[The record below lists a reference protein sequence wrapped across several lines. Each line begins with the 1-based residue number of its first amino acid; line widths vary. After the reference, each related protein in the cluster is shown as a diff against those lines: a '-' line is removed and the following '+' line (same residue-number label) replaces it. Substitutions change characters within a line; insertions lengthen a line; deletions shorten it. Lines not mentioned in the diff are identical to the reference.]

1 MRSLRVVTDLPE
13 LLAQKL
19 ARAFADVAGSP
30 ADPAVRRSDRADY
43 QADGALRLAKQLGR
57 PPREV
62 AAEVL
67 ERADL
72 GELVAAAQ
80 IAGPGFVNLTVS
92 DAALSALVEQMAA
105 DTERLGVATTP
116 EPERVLVDYSGPNVA
131 KEMHVGHLRS
141 TIIGDALSRLLTHL
155 GHDVVRQNH
164 IGDWGTPFGML
175 IEHMLDLGAGETA
188 HELSVGDLGVFYRG
202 ARQKFDADPDFA
214 DRARRRVVALQGG
227 DAETLALWRLLVE
240 ESERYFAAV
249 YDRLS
254 VLLTP
259 ADIAGESS
267 YNDQLGPVID
277 ELIRLGLARESEG
290 ALCVFPDGF
299 TGRDGGPLPLI
310 LRKSD
315 GGFGYDTTDLAAL
328 RHRVHDLK
336 ARRLVYITDLGQ
348 RLHFEMIFQAGRE
361 AGWLGAEARAEFQ
374 GFGIVLGPDRKRL
387 RTRSGDSVK
396 LIDLI
401 EEAVRRAAAV
411 VAEKAPHLSAEE
423 QADVARIVG
432 IGALKYADLSNDRV
446 KDYVFDWDRMLSFDG
461 NTAPYLQYA
470 HARIHSV
477 FRRGEIDPASVAG
490 AKVVLADPAE
500 HALALRLAE
509 FEGVLHK
516 AVEEVELHRIAGY
529 LFELATAFTAFYER
543 CPVLRA
549 EDDRTRTSRLVLC
562 DVTARVLA
570 TGLSLLGIAAP
581 TRM

>member
-1 MRSLRVVTDLPE
+1 MTDLPE

-72 GELVAAAQ
+72 GELVANAE
-80 IAGPGFVNLTVS
+80 IAGPGFVNLTVA
-92 DAALSALVEQMAA
+92 DEALSGLVEQMSA
-105 DTERLGVATTP
+105 DTERLGVATIP

-141 TIIGDALSRLLTHL
+141 TIIGDALSRLLSHL
-155 GHDVVRQNH
+155 GHDVIRQNH
-164 IGDWGTPFGML
+164 IGDWGTQFGML

-188 HELSVGDLGVFYRG
+188 QELSVGDLGEFYRD
-202 ARQKFDADPDFA
+202 ARAKFDADPDFA
-214 DRARRRVVALQGG
+214 DRSRRRVVVLQGG
-227 DAETLALWRLLVE
+227 DPETLALWRVLVE

-249 YDRLS
+249 YERLS

-267 YNDQLGPVID
+267 YNDQLASVID
-277 ELIRLGLARESEG
+277 ELVQLGLARESEG
-290 ALCVFPDGF
+290 ALCAFPEGF
-299 TGRDGGPLPLI
+299 TGRDGGPMPLI

-348 RLHFEMIFQAGRE
+348 RLHFELVFQTGRE
-361 AGWLGAEARAEFQ
+361 AGWLGADARAEFQ
-374 GFGIVLGPDRKRL
+374 GFGVVLGPDRKRL
-387 RTRSGDSVK
+387 RTRAGESVK

-423 QADVARIVG
+423 QAEVAQIVG
-432 IGALKYADLSNDRV
+432 IGALKYADLSNDRA

-477 FRRGEIDPASVAG
+477 FRRGEIDPASLAG

-500 HALALRLAE
+500 HALALRLTE

-529 LFELATAFTAFYER
+529 LFDLATAFTSFYER

-549 EDDRTRTSRLVLC
+549 EDEATRTSRLVLC

-581 TRM
+581 IRM